1 MDFVNLIKT
10 GNSWKFATEA
20 DLEDFVW
27 ANLKELFGL
36 IPLKR
41 QYYVKGQICDILAL
55 RENKQLVV
63 LELKNVEDRY
73 IVQQL
78 TRYYDALQEVKPLED
93 EIDYQQPISLI
104 AIKPNFH
111 RDNFT
116 DKKYH
121 NLSIDF
127 FEFAV
132 LADEFNYYL
141 QIKNLDLDNEKVL
154 KIEIAHQ
161 DRERREDIPSPSR
174 GLMSHLAKCSSE
186 QQEGILKFRQKV
198 LSFDKRMEEISS
210 AISFKYGNGNSKTSK
225 FCTEFYFDSKG
236 IPIIFLWLGL
246 KNNSSDR
253 ISRARIWTDWQGN
266 ALLEGYVPSGIGT
279 KINLSKKT
287 LSTRIKIMNE
297 IVENKGFKDHK
308 GYKDMLQHS
317 KDRNRIARKLNNSE
331 PLTSEE
337 RKLLE
342 IDANE
347 FTHVI
352 GGGRLNT
359 YKFDRYDSL
368 NGLVEV
374 ALEKWLKRL

>member
-1 MDFVNLIKT
+1 MNLIKT

-41 QYYVKGQICDILAL
+41 QYYVNGQICDILAL

-63 LELKNVEDRY
+63 LELKNAEDRY

-78 TRYYDALQEVKPLED
+78 TRYYDALQEVKPLQD

-111 RDNFT
+111 RDNFI

-121 NLSIDF
+121 HLSIDF
-127 FEFAV
+127 FEFTI
-132 LADEFNYYL
+132 LADELNYYF
-141 QIKNLDLDNEKVL
+141 QIKNLDLDNDKVS
-154 KIEIAHQ
+154 KIEIPHQ
-161 DRERREDIPSPSR
+161 NRERNEDIPPPSR
-174 GLMSHLAKCSSE
+174 GLMNRLGKCSSE
-186 QQEGILKFRQKV
+186 QQEGILKIRQKI
-198 LSFDKRMEEISS
+198 LSFDKRMEEMSS
-210 AISFKYGNGNSKTSK
+210 AVSLRYGNGNSKTSK
-225 FCTEFYFDSKG
+225 FCAEFYFDSKG

-266 ALLEGYVPSGIGT
+266 ALLEGYVPSGIGA
-279 KINLSKKT
+279 KMNLSKKT
-287 LSTRIKIMNE
+287 LSNRVKIMNE
-297 IVENKGFKDHK
+297 IVANKGSKDHK
-308 GYKDMLQHS
+308 GYKSMNLHH

-331 PLTSEE
+331 PLTYEE
-337 RKLLE
+337 RQLLE
-342 IDANE
+342 IDVNE
-347 FTHVI
+347 FVHVI

-359 YKFDRYDSL
+359 YKFENYDSL
-368 NGLVEV
+368 NGLVDV
-374 ALEKWLKRL
+374 ALEKWRQRL

>member
-1 MDFVNLIKT
+1 MNLIKT

-55 RENKQLVV
+55 NEKRQLVV
-63 LELKNVEDRY
+63 LELKNGEDRY

-93 EIDYQQPISLI
+93 EIDYQQPINLI

-111 RDNFT
+111 RDNFI

-121 NLSIDF
+121 HLSIDF
-127 FEFAV
+127 FEFTV
-132 LADEFNYYL
+132 VSDDFNYYL
-141 QIKNLDLDNEKVL
+141 QIKKLDLDNEKVS
-154 KIEIAHQ
+154 KIEIPHQ
-161 DRERREDIPSPSR
+161 DRERNEDIPQPSR
-174 GLMSHLAKCSSE
+174 GLMNRLAKCSSE
-186 QQEGILKFRQKV
+186 QQEGILKIRQKV

-210 AISFKYGNGNSKTSK
+210 GVSFKYGNGNSKTSK
-225 FCTEFYFDSKG
+225 FCAEFYFDSKG

-266 ALLEGYVPSGIGT
+266 ALLEGYVPSGIGA

-287 LSTRIKIMNE
+287 FSTRIKIMNE
-297 IVENKGFKDHK
+297 IVSNKGSRDHK
-308 GYKDMLQHS
+308 EYKIMIQHS

-331 PLTSEE
+331 PLIYKE
-337 RKLLE
+337 RQLLE
-342 IDANE
+342 IDINE
-347 FTHVI
+347 YTHVI
-352 GGGRLNT
+352 GGGTLNT
-359 YKFDRYDSL
+359 YKFDYYDSL
-368 NGLVEV
+368 NGLVEL
-374 ALEKWLKRL
+374 ALEKWRKRL